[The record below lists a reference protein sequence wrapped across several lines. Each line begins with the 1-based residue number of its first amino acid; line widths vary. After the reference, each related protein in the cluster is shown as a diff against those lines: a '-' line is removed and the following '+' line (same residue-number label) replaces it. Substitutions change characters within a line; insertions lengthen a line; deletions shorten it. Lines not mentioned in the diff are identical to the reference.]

1 MDKSI
6 SIKNKKD
13 LKNITI
19 EKRSKI
25 IEKMNLWVN
34 RITLVYPGIILLID
48 LILKVNGKEDT
59 SLYKLIFQL
68 VTPIFIIVPIYMLIK
83 LHGLI
88 LNKQQE
94 TNDTIDIPRKAISR
108 YGRAIW
114 NDARANIDYTK
125 GITVLL
131 EHGFDTLSQKLFAS
145 LVTLTAT
152 LAAVERGATACLIY
166 LLIILGPYLFSFWSI
181 EQIKQN
187 KKERKMSE
195 YLLLTIS
202 VFINLLAFILYF
214 ILVMVVY
221 FSSMSTEVFF
231 WLCLLLSIG
240 LILFI
245 GYDYY
250 GLIQSIKLRSEE
262 GSKKQENQ

>member
-6 SIKNKKD
+6 SIKNKKA

-68 VTPIFIIVPIYMLIK
+68 VTPIFIIVPIYQLIN

-152 LAAVERGATACLIY
+152 LATVEGSITACLSY
-166 LLIILGPYLFSFWSI
+166 LFIILVMYSLSFWSLD
-181 EQIKQN
+181 QMKQN
-187 KKERKMSE
+187 KEERKMSE

-202 VFINLLAFILYF
+202 VLTNLLAFLFYF
-214 ILVMVVY
+214 ILVTVVY
-221 FSSMSTEVFF
+221 FSYVSTKVFF
-231 WLCLLLSIG
+231 WGYFGFNVVLLI
-240 LILFI
+240 FI
-245 GYDYY
+245 GYNYR
-250 GLIQSIKLRSEE
+250 GLIKSIKLRTEE
-262 GSKKQENQ
+262 SSKKQENQ